1 MKKITK
7 LLTVSLLLVLFT
19 GCYDR
24 DIVDQKDFSF
34 SLPTVENLAYTST
47 GDEVT
52 LTWQIPGSISPDFNR
67 PVEVV
72 IQRIV
77 NNIYEERR
85 VLQGEQTTT
94 SFGIEAEAN
103 YRFVVRLQGYLT
115 PEARVEGF
123 TDRVLSQG
131 VIIEVD

>member
-1 MKKITK
+1 MNKITK

-24 DIVDQKDFSF
+24 DIVDQKDFNF

-52 LTWQIPGSISPDFNR
+52 LTWQMPGSISPDFNR

-94 SFGIEAEAN
+94 SFGIEAGAN